1 MSSPIIE
8 VNMKKRR
15 SNRLLNFDYS
25 ASRSYFIT
33 ICTHKMNC
41 IFGDIIS
48 EKMLLNE
55 CGEIA
60 KKYWSDIPEHFHRI
74 EMDEF
79 IIMPNHIHGI
89 INIIDDVGSRHS
101 ELDFNKYQK
110 IISGSIGSII
120 RSYKSA
126 VTKWVHQNT
135 STQNVWLRNY
145 YEHIIQND
153 KELDQIREYIKFNPL
168 NWQIKKNEHLNKYW

>member
-1 MSSPIIE
+1 
-8 VNMKKRR
+8 
-15 SNRLLNFDYS
+15 
-25 ASRSYFIT
+25 
-33 ICTHKMNC
+33 MNC

-89 INIIDDVGSRHS
+89 INIIDDVGAGHVQL
-101 ELDFNKYQK
+101 ENNKYQK
-110 IISGSIGSII
+110 IIPGNLYVLCHPGKLARQVYPGS
-120 RSYKSA
+120 
-126 VTKWVHQNT
+126 V
-135 STQNVWLRNY
+135 
-145 YEHIIQND
+145 
-153 KELDQIREYIKFNPL
+153 
-168 NWQIKKNEHLNKYW
+168 